1 MVKKRCMVMVS
12 LHTKVQGSKHSEEIF
27 IDIDSNFIMES
38 QLTIK
43 KIENVVF
50 VIGIRGSGEW
60 VLLDR

>member
-1 MVKKRCMVMVS
+1 MVS